1 MRLAAMRNLRLC
13 CAALVVALLAGGL
26 TGCGATI
33 DDGGGTA
40 LTLYTWAAGD
50 TSHQWPNFVAAAE
63 AQQPGLTIRITG
75 PSFTDYWTKVK
86 LQVAS
91 GDVPCLLTT
100 QAARAQELSQVLMPL
115 DDLMRR
121 NHVSAGEFNG
131 SMMSGMTVGG
141 HVLAIPYDAEPLV
154 LYYNKTAFARAGL
167 APPGPHFTTAR
178 FRADARALTTSGR
191 YGYGASTDIDAPL
204 AYAVAQGVTRWT
216 DGGRLDLTDPA
227 VTAAVQQS
235 FDLAAR
241 DRVARVPDAATTNTQ
256 DFLAGQ
262 AAMVIDGPWTY
273 DSYVSQADFAVGTA
287 PVPTVDGTPHGM
299 LEGSGFGIAKGCPRP
314 EAAFRAITALTS
326 PETLRVMSR
335 KQAVVPSRA
344 SSMAAWAAGKPADL
358 VSTVRAEQANGVPES
373 TTREWNQ
380 VITLFKQ
387 YAADGYSG
395 HSSAA
400 TVLRTIQRTA
410 TAAQPP
416 S

>member
-1 MRLAAMRNLRLC
+1 MRHLRLG
-13 CAALVVALLAGGL
+13 CAVLAGMLLA
-26 TGCGATI
+26 GCGATI
-33 DDGGGTA
+33 DDSSGTE

-63 AQQPGLTIRITG
+63 AQRPGLKIRITG

-100 QAARAQELSQVLMPL
+100 QSARAQELSRIFMPL
-115 DDLMRR
+115 DGLMRE
-121 NHVSAGEFNG
+121 NHVAAGDFNG

-154 LYYNKTAFARAGL
+154 LFYNKAAFAKAGL
-167 APPGPHFTTAR
+167 APPGQHYTTAR
-178 FRADARALTTSGR
+178 FLSDARALTGGGR
-191 YGYGASTDIDAPL
+191 YGFGASNSIDSPL
-204 AYAVAQGVTRWT
+204 AYAVAQGVTGWT
-216 DGGRLDLTDPA
+216 DHGRLDLTDPA
-227 VTAAVQQS
+227 VVGAVQQS

-241 DRVARVPDAATTNTQ
+241 DHVARVPDAATTNTQ

-262 AAMVIDGPWTY
+262 AAMLIDGPWTY
-273 DSYVSQADFAVGTA
+273 DSYVDQADFKVGIA
-287 PVPTVDGTPHGM
+287 PVPTPDGDPRGM
-299 LEGSGFGIAKGCPRP
+299 LMGSGFGIAKGCPRP
-314 EAAFRAITALTS
+314 EAAFQAIMALTS
-326 PETLRVMSR
+326 PQTLRVMSQ
-335 KQAVVPSRA
+335 KQAIVPSRA
-344 SSMAAWAAGKPADL
+344 ASMAAWARAKPADL
-358 VSTVRAEQANGVPES
+358 VAAVDAEQANGVPET

-380 VITLFKQ
+380 VITLFTQ

-400 TVLRTIQRTA
+400 TILRTIQRTA